1 MCYELSRRTM
11 TYLQE
16 HNNNNNKINTNLI
29 VQKKKLSLWHQDQSC
44 RYKRFLKLS
53 FQYQLLASYR
63 NLLLFDEFISI

>member
-16 HNNNNNKINTNLI
+16 HNNNKINTNLI

>member
-29 VQKKKLSLWHQDQSC
+29 VQKKNYHYGIKINLADIKDSLNSVFNIN
-44 RYKRFLKLS
+44 Y
-53 FQYQLLASYR
+53 
-63 NLLLFDEFISI
+63 

>member
-16 HNNNNNKINTNLI
+16 HNNNNNNNNNNKINTNLI

-44 RYKRFLKLS
+44 R
-53 FQYQLLASYR
+53 
-63 NLLLFDEFISI
+63 